1 MGTGKHQ
8 FNQVNDTRSGE
19 VAVSGAALQQP
30 VFKISFRNKA
40 LAFIGTT
47 VALSW
52 FFEGWREINS
62 NLTPAHVFVI
72 VAGTALT
79 LALLAV
85 QGYWI
90 YIEEK
95 LRGTLKKRIG
105 FYENIYARSEL
116 SKRISGQSG
125 EES

>member
-8 FNQVNDTRSGE
+8 FSQVNDTRSGE

-47 VALSW
+47 IALSW
-52 FFEGWREINS
+52 FFEGWRRNQFQSHAPHI
-62 NLTPAHVFVI
+62 FVI

-79 LALLAV
+79 IALLAV

-105 FYENIYARSEL
+105 FYEKIYARSEL